1 MGVYLNS
8 KNPYGIFLDE
18 AASMYF
24 IDKSEM
30 LLELLPMVENSEN
43 IIGESWLRHR
53 KKQPLSVHYPA
64 PPFWKNSN
72 GYNDRFIFRKRQRQQ
87 TDF

>member
-8 KNPYGIFLDE
+8 KNPYGMFLDE

-30 LLELLPMVENSEN
+30 LLELLPMVENSED
-43 IIGESWLRHR
+43 IIENLGSGTG